1 MTTKQRNALVI
12 FHVAFEDLGSFESVL
27 VESGFE
33 LNYVKAGTDILSDS
47 KVVGADLLIVMGGPI
62 SANDVDDYPFLQ
74 QEIDLLRM
82 RMSLNKP
89 TLGVCLGAQLIAR
102 AAGAAVYSGNQKE
115 IGWFPLTLTDAGAA
129 SVLRCLNGGD
139 AIVLHWHGETFD
151 LPPEAELLASS
162 ALYANQA
169 FSIGNTLA
177 LQFHP
182 EVTAQGLEQW
192 FIGHTGEIAQTDGI
206 SVTQL
211 RGDTQRYA
219 AGLKSKA
226 QTMMR
231 DWLRQV
237 MS

>member
-1 MTTKQRNALVI
+1 MTTKQRTALVI
-12 FHVAFEDLGSFESVL
+12 THVSFEDLGSFEAVL

-33 LNYVKAGTDILSDS
+33 LDYVKAGTDIMSDS
-47 KVVGADLLIVMGGPI
+47 EVVGADLLIVMGGPI

-89 TLGVCLGAQLIAR
+89 TLGICLGAQLIAR
-102 AAGAAVYSGNQKE
+102 AAGATVYPGDQKE
-115 IGWFPLTLTDAGAA
+115 IGWFPLTLTDAGAV
-129 SVLRCLNGGD
+129 STLRCLGGEEK
-139 AIVLHWHGETFD
+139 IVLHWHGETFD
-151 LPPEAELLASS
+151 LPQEAELLASS
-162 ALYANQA
+162 ELYTNQA

-182 EVTAQGLEQW
+182 EVTAKGLEQW
-192 FIGHTGEIAQTDGI
+192 FIGHTGEISQTDGI
-206 SVTQL
+206 SVNQL
-211 RGDTQRYA
+211 REDTKRYA
-219 AGLKSKA
+219 AGLKSRA
-226 QTMMR
+226 QTLMR